1 MGVGKLIW
9 GSRRCD
15 EEKESQWQALG
26 AHPLVGKETQIVRLS
41 EWREERATRKDN
53 VRSCCPGGGD
63 CQRMLDS
70 QSNATEAEAIIVE
83 GGYQAVT
90 MVEL

>member
-1 MGVGKLIW
+1 M
-9 GSRRCD
+9 
-15 EEKESQWQALG
+15 
-26 AHPLVGKETQIVRLS
+26 
-41 EWREERATRKDN
+41 EWRAERVMRKDS

-63 CQRMLDS
+63 GQRMLDS

-90 MVEL
+90 MVQP